1 MQIVSLVLTGILALY
16 VFWRQRKYS
25 MVQACVGGTGFFAV
39 GCYLDIIFSLI
50 VSGVGKNGSNLFLQC
65 MGMLVSKGIM
75 AAVLIVGMAVEQ
87 ERGEAA
93 AWRDAD
99 IGGGTAAAW
108 RDADIRGGTAAAW
121 RDADIRGRTAAA
133 WRDADIGDDTAA
145 AGLGWRYQDGL
156 TVVVTLFFLLLAVL
170 VRWGVIAN
178 SGLHG
183 DVRLAG
189 AWILTFFLAVLLI
202 YDGSYYLYE
211 KKQQEKRRQCQE
223 EAGKRESHLYLENV
237 EEQYQ
242 RTRELCHD
250 LKNHITLLSL
260 LLEEGKYVQM
270 RDYLHIFAEDVDALT
285 LPVKSGNL
293 IVDALLAE
301 KRSKARKNNIAFQL
315 SLCNLTNIPLRPNEI
330 CGIFGNL
337 LDNALEAS
345 SLVQENRFIAVE
357 CEEKEYCYYIRVRN
371 AAVNCREPF
380 QRRQSGPMFQGR
392 QSVGR
397 GAGNHSVE
405 GSPSG
410 DLQRSVSGEAARSS
424 GDLRESCRSAKSDR
438 RNQVGHGLGLRSV
451 ERIVHGC
458 GGELALDRTDKQF
471 TVAVKLPREVEGR

>member
-99 IGGGTAAAW
+99 IG
-108 RDADIRGGTAAAW
+108 
-121 RDADIRGRTAAA
+121 
-133 WRDADIGDDTAA
+133 DDTAA

-156 TVVVTLFFLLLAVL
+156 TVGVTLFFLLLAVL

-301 KRSKARKNNIAFQL
+301 KRAKARKNNIAFQL

>member
-1 MQIVSLVLTGILALY
+1 MQIVSLVLTGILALH

-25 MVQACVGGTGFFAV
+25 MVRACVRGTGFFTV

-50 VSGVGKNGSNLFLQC
+50 VSGIGGNDSNLFLQC
-65 MGMLVSKGIM
+65 MGALVSKGIM

-93 AWRDAD
+93 AWKSAD
-99 IGGGTAAAW
+99 MGRTAAWKGADKGGGAAAAW
-108 RDADIRGGTAAAW
+108 KGADIRGGTAIAW
-121 RDADIRGRTAAA
+121 K
-133 WRDADIGDDTAA
+133 DADIGDDTVAWKGTDMGCEA
-145 AGLGWRYQDGL
+145 YESAGLVWRYQDGL
-156 TVVVTLFFLLLAVL
+156 TVGAALFFLLLAVL
-170 VRWGVIAN
+170 VRRGVAVCA
-178 SGLHG
+178 GLHG

-202 YDGSYYLYE
+202 YDGSYYFYE

-223 EAGKRESHLYLENV
+223 AAGKRESHLYLKNV

-301 KRSKARKNNIAFQL
+301 KRAKARKKNIIFQL
-315 SLCNLTNIPLRPNEI
+315 SLCNLTDIPLKPNEI
-330 CGIFGNL
+330 CGVFGNL

-345 SLVQENRFIAVE
+345 DLVQENRFIAVE
-357 CEEKEYCYYIRVRN
+357 CEEKEYYYYIRVRN
-371 AAVNCREPF
+371 ACCQLRGGF
-380 QRRQSGPMFQGR
+380 SGKTVRSLGDL
-392 QSVGR
+392 G
-397 GAGNHSVE
+397 E
-405 GSPSG
+405 GSH
-410 DLQRSVSGEAARSS
+410 
-424 GDLRESCRSAKSDR
+424 SAKLDR

-451 ERIVHGC
+451 ERIVHVC
-458 GGELALDRTDKQF
+458 GGELALDRTERQF
-471 TVAVKLPREVEGR
+471 TAAVRLPKEVECRQ